1 MRLGPQS
8 CAVLLVAAL
17 FVGEVRGQ
25 TTSSGALSGVVIDG
39 THAVIPDAVVKI
51 TDVAEGTTDSTKT
64 NGEGEYQFSFL
75 RPGTCT
81 LTATHPGF
89 QEARRS
95 ITVQVGSSV
104 TVNITLQVAKSSS
117 EITVTDEAPI
127 IQAETGDVSTT
138 MNQRQISEVPNPG
151 NDLTYIVQT
160 APGVVMNTD
169 LSNGSHFSILG
180 MSANSYLLTTDG
192 MSNNGT
198 GNDTISGALGLL
210 LGQNEIQEATV
221 VSTGYSGQFGGA
233 AGGNINYLTKSG
245 TNGFHGNAQYY
256 WNGSAFNANYWF
268 NNAFNVPR
276 PFSIAHQWAGS
287 LGGPIKKDKL
297 FFFLDSEGLRLQVSS
312 TTQVTIPSQD
322 RKSTR
327 LNSSHGYI

>member
-1 MRLGPQS
+1 MRLVTTYLIAS
-8 CAVLLVAAL
+8 VLLVAAL
-17 FVGEVRGQ
+17 YVGGVSGQ

-51 TDVAEGTTDSTKT
+51 TDLAKGTTDSSKT
-64 NGEGEYQFSFL
+64 NDEGVYQFSFL
-75 RPGTCT
+75 RPGTYT

-89 QEARRS
+89 QEERRS

-180 MSANSYLLTTDG
+180 MPAN
-192 MSNNGT
+192 
-198 GNDTISGALGLL
+198 
-210 LGQNEIQEATV
+210 
-221 VSTGYSGQFGGA
+221 
-233 AGGNINYLTKSG
+233 
-245 TNGFHGNAQYY
+245 
-256 WNGSAFNANYWF
+256 
-268 NNAFNVPR
+268 
-276 PFSIAHQWAGS
+276 
-287 LGGPIKKDKL
+287 
-297 FFFLDSEGLRLQVSS
+297 
-312 TTQVTIPSQD
+312 
-322 RKSTR
+322 
-327 LNSSHGYI
+327 